1 MSSENLNEALDNLA
15 KNKDHM
21 ISEQAKAASQ
31 QEASLVQ
38 EIVDDED
45 LLEDLMGQVKL
56 LNVLIKRSHLDE
68 IVLFLA
74 QPYRI
79 YPINILLGF
88 TKGLG
93 FGLGLLLVWFC
104 YEYFIQV

>member
-1 MSSENLNEALDNLA
+1 MSEDLNKTLDNLA
-15 KNKDHM
+15 KNKDYM
-21 ISEQAKAASQ
+21 VSDQAKVASQ
-31 QEASLVQ
+31 QDNSLVQ

-45 LLEDLMGQVKL
+45 LLEDLLDQVKL
-56 LNVLIKRSHLDE
+56 LNLLIKRSHLDE
-68 IVLFLA
+68 LVLFLA

-93 FGLGLLLVWFC
+93 FALGLLLVWFC
-104 YEYFIQV
+104 YEYFIKI